1 MTLFFQQWY
10 GELMKLFA
18 RRRTYIGFGVFTA
31 LQVVILVMLKTLGFE
46 RWMTRFIAPQTDSF
60 EYYISA
66 LTLAFIV
73 VKLSVFILGGI
84 YLTLVSGDIVAK
96 ESEDGH
102 LRLLLARPVS
112 RFRLLLLKYLTS
124 SAYAVTLILFL
135 FLVAFLLGIVMKGW
149 GGGFFAFAPEINVI
163 GFYDWGPGLQRYMLA
178 AVMLGFGMTAVG
190 SIAFF
195 LSCFRIKPAAATIG
209 ALSYAL
215 VDMILRESRFMESYE
230 HLLITKH
237 IAVWARVLAETIDW
251 APIVRSSSVLA
262 AVNIT
267 LFTLGYAVFESRDL
281 KS

>member
-10 GELMKLFA
+10 GELLKLFA
-18 RRRTYIGFGVFTA
+18 RKRTYIGFGVFTA
-31 LQVVILVMLKTLGFE
+31 LQIVILVLLKTLGFE
-46 RWMTRFIAPQTDSF
+46 KWMARFIAPQTDSF

-84 YLTLVSGDIVAK
+84 YLSLVSGDIVAK

-124 SAYAVTLILFL
+124 SAYAVALILFL
-135 FLVAFLLGIVMKGW
+135 FFVAFLLGIAMKGW
-149 GGGFFAFAPEINVI
+149 GGGFFAFAPEIGVV
-163 GFYDWGPGLQRYMLA
+163 GFYDWTPGLKRYLLA
-178 AVMLGFGMTAVG
+178 AVMLGLSMTSVG

-215 VDMILRESRFMESYE
+215 VDMILRESGFMESYE
-230 HLLITKH
+230 HFLITKH
-237 IAVWARVLAETIDW
+237 ISVWARVLAETIDW
-251 APIVRSSSVLA
+251 TLILRSFAVLLA
-262 AVNIT
+262 LNIT

>member
-10 GELMKLFA
+10 GELLKLFA
-18 RRRTYIGFGVFTA
+18 RKRTYIGFGVFTA
-31 LQVVILVMLKTLGFE
+31 LQIVILVMLKTLGFE
-46 RWMTRFIAPQTDSF
+46 KWMARFIAPQTDSF

-84 YLTLVSGDIVAK
+84 YLSLVSGDIVAK

-124 SAYAVTLILFL
+124 SAYAVSLIFFL
-135 FLVAFLLGIVMKGW
+135 FFVAFLLGIAMKGW
-149 GGGFFAFAPEINVI
+149 GGGFFAFAPEIGVV
-163 GFYDWGPGLQRYMLA
+163 GFYDWTPGMKRYLLA
-178 AVMLGFGMTAVG
+178 AVMLGLSMTSVG

-215 VDMILRESRFMESYE
+215 VDMILRESGFMESYE
-230 HLLITKH
+230 HFLITKH
-237 IAVWARVLAETIDW
+237 ISVWARVLAETIDW
-251 APIVRSSSVLA
+251 ALILRSFAVLFA
-262 AVNIT
+262 LNIT